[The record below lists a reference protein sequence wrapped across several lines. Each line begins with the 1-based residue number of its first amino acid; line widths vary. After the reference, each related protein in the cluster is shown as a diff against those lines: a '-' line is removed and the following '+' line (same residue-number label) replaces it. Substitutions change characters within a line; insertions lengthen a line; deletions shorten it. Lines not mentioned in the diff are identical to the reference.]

1 MEAQVSVTSVK
12 SDLSRHTKT
21 DSLGSETTD
30 MISKMTSQESP
41 AQSAIDKADSLAD
54 IQQSTEKDFSFVSQT
69 ESKVRVTNTSLIF

>member
-69 ESKVRVTNTSLIF
+69 ESKVR